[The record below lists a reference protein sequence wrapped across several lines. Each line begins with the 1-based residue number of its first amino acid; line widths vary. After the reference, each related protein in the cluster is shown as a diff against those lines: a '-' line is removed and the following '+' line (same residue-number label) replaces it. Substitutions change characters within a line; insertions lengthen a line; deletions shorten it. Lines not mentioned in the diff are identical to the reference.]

1 MPPNGPP
8 PRPGHIPDHPT
19 SPPPPLKQNGAMSDN
34 IEQLKAELRD
44 AILEAARL
52 QEQLVSQRVAHE
64 DALNTLR
71 KELERHRQHR
81 QSFGHAPLDEPLT
94 HSRLHSC
101 QGVDGR
107 YYYGLTQQQA
117 VEVAMQAAR
126 DAREQMQNDCIR
138 LYVVRGAD
146 GRNYYGQTL
155 QEAARLA
162 NEGKYQLAEF
172 APGSGVPW
180 QGQDGWEGKR
190 APVTKPPTAESI

>member
-1 MPPNGPP
+1 
-8 PRPGHIPDHPT
+8 
-19 SPPPPLKQNGAMSDN
+19 MSDKPQTP
-34 IEQLKAELRD
+34 EEMLARWQAGCCQCDTSVGHVCELCHDTAVLRGLITERD
-44 AILEAARL
+44 RL
-52 QEQLVSQRVAHE
+52 REQLVSQRVAHE
-64 DALNTLR
+64 DTLNTLR
-71 KELERHRQHR
+71 MELERHRQHR
-81 QSFGHAPLDEPLT
+81 QAFGHAPLDEPPT

-155 QEAARLA
+155 QEAAKLA
-162 NEGKYQLAEF
+162 TERKCQFREPDLRAE
-172 APGSGVPW
+172 VPW
-180 QGQDGWEGKR
+180 QGQDGWEGR
-190 APVTKPPTAESI
+190 GL